1 MEQERGHG
9 DENMT
14 GWIVGIALGLVVV
27 VIVVLLVGTLIATA
41 SQIRR
46 EAQEARGS
54 LDQIRQSTAPLHGV
68 DGVNASATGVLEG
81 ARTARSVLGG

>member
-1 MEQERGHG
+1 VEQERGHG

-46 EAQEARGS
+46 EAREARGS
-54 LDQIRQSTAPLHGV
+54 IDQIRQSTAPLHGV